1 MRKKMPSIHSGFVG
15 LIFFLFFALS
25 VNNTAFSQTTPE
37 EAVELWNLRQT
48 EIQQFY
54 QEGNLEG
61 ALNSAQEA
69 VSLAE
74 TAFGSGSLETIS
86 SLCCRRK
93 SILKWTNWKRLI
105 RFIR

>member
-15 LIFFLFFALS
+15 FISFLFFALS

-37 EAVELWNLRQT
+37 EAVELWNLSQT
-48 EIQQFY
+48 KIQQFY

-74 TAFGSGSLETIS
+74 TAFGSG
-86 SLCCRRK
+86 
-93 SILKWTNWKRLI
+93 
-105 RFIR
+105 